1 MRWEIGKQNYFSKQK
16 SKEMKKKF
24 QILILAIVAGFLFSC
39 SKNDVINYSATDKA
53 YFYERYMYLGYDE
66 RRLEE
71 MTYSFAVQK
80 SSLVKDTI
88 KIKVRLQGRVSDYDR
103 IVKASIV
110 ADSTTAIAG
119 VHYVINDGCIK
130 AGQYEGYIPVVVF
143 RTEDLK
149 GTTVKIKLKI
159 VESEDLGVGVVED
172 NYIRLIVG
180 DILLKPTN
188 WPQWYGFGLYS
199 ENKYRFVIDVL
210 GITDFPVANR
220 YQTGPV
226 DGIYTAAQLFA
237 FAYKLQKAYEEYRLV
252 NGPIYMDDSAS
263 VLVEISFNS

>member
-1 MRWEIGKQNYFSKQK
+1 
-16 SKEMKKKF
+16 MKKIF
-24 QILILAIVAGFLFSC
+24 QILILAIATGSLFSC
-39 SKNDVINYSATDKA
+39 NKNDVMDYSATDKA
-53 YFYERYMYLGYDE
+53 YFYERYMYLGYEE

-80 SSLVKDTI
+80 STVIKDTVS
-88 KIKVRLQGRVSDYDR
+88 IKVRLQGRVSDYDR
-103 IVKASIV
+103 IVKAGIV
-110 ADSTTAIAG
+110 ADSTTALAG
-119 VHYVINDGCIK
+119 VHYIINDGYIK
-130 AGQYEGYIPVVVF
+130 AGQYEGYVPVIVL
-143 RTEDLK
+143 RTADLK
-149 GTTVKIKLKI
+149 GATVKIKLKI
-159 VESEDLGVGVVED
+159 AESADLGVGVVED

-188 WPQWYGFGLYS
+188 WPEWYGFGVYS
-199 ENKYRFVIDVL
+199 ANKYRFVIDVL

-226 DGIYTAAQLFA
+226 DGIYTATQLYA
-237 FAYKLQKAYEEYRLV
+237 FAYRLQKAYEAYRLV